1 MANLSLVKS
10 LSRLKEEQQHSDEVL
25 LTPLGLTFTRGSVIE
40 IAGDHSSGRTS
51 AAMSLLAKLT
61 SDGEIC
67 ALVDSCDSYDPCTAL
82 LAGVRNE
89 NLLWVKCGGVL
100 ENAFMAADL
109 LVQAKGFGA
118 IWLNLNGLPQS
129 KLRMVPKTYWYRYRN
144 RISQTP
150 TMVMVTSP
158 EPVTGSASHQS
169 LTLTREKVAWSG
181 VGRFKLLREFRIKM
195 GSRKQYYSQP
205 VQAKLEFDYRDV

>member
-1 MANLSLVKS
+1 MG
-10 LSRLKEEQQHSDEVL
+10 SDNQLQGRQACYFITFNTVDRVDVFIRPVYKQVVVHTL
-25 LTPLGLTFTRGSVIE
+25 NHFIDNKGLIVHAWCLMTN
-40 IAGDHSSGRTS
+40 H
-51 AAMSLLAKLT
+51 LH
-61 SDGEIC
+61 
-67 ALVDSCDSYDPCTAL
+67 
-82 LAGVRNE
+82 
-89 NLLWVKCGGVL
+89 
-100 ENAFMAADL
+100 L

-169 LTLTREKVAWSG
+169 LTLTRERVVWSG

>member
-51 AAMSLLAKLT
+51 AALSLLAKLT

-118 IWLNLNGLPQS
+118 IWLNLNGLSQS

-169 LTLTREKVAWSG
+169 LTLTRQKVVWSG

>member
-51 AAMSLLAKLT
+51 AALSLLAKLT

-118 IWLNLNGLPQS
+118 IWLNLNGLSQS

-169 LTLTREKVAWSG
+169 LTLTREKVVWSG